1 MNVDCL
7 PLLVLVLYTFI
18 FFETLYITIHVTF
31 ISGTLTAIV
40 YHLSSNFR
48 AVIFPVLSTGRGRI
62 LKIQKE
68 GAEFP
73 PPPSPLP
80 NLPSN
85 ENFTFQDI
93 RHCERIPD
101 AK

>member
-48 AVIFPVLSTGRGRI
+48 AVIFPVLCTGQWRI

-73 PPPSPLP
+73 PPLP
-80 NLPSN
+80 ETPPELKLHFSGH
-85 ENFTFQDI
+85 T
-93 RHCERIPD
+93 
-101 AK
+101 AL